1 MTQIV
6 LPFITVPDPTKSAA
20 LFNAQLFFGLPDE
33 DPEIPANQ
41 KIVSGIQENGD
52 LVSIPQP
59 VRTGAG
65 GVPEYQGSAVRLDV
79 SGDYSY
85 KVLDKFGD
93 QVYYVPNVTNP
104 DITDNG
110 TSFSGVIAEELITLT
125 VGQTTVILTSL
136 GANDSVVFLQSRL
149 GDQGFLAKDIDYT
162 VTNGTTIELTQSY
175 NEGDVLVFRQN
186 DPTGQL
192 IPVNAVVVNLLVFDD
207 ITDAQNAATLGNIVL
222 GNTFTLNGGSAIGD
236 GLGGNRYTA
245 ITTAFSND
253 GVNYIDLNGTLQM
266 QLESTYLRLKN
277 YSETIA
283 TAVITAG
290 TLNID
295 LDLGSSQE
303 ITMTESA
310 STVTFVNFNPGA
322 GFSST
327 VTLRTI
333 QDGTGSW
340 GISWPANIKWDGGV
354 APTLSSTPEAIDIF
368 GFTTYNAGADWFG
381 FTMGQDFS

>member
-6 LPFITVPDPTKSAA
+6 LPFITVPDPTKSSA
-20 LFNAQLFFGLPDE
+20 LFNAQLFFGIPDE
-33 DPEIPANQ
+33 DPEIEENQ

-79 SGDYSY
+79 TGDYAY
-85 KVLDKFGD
+85 KVLDRFGD
-93 QVYYVPNVTNP
+93 QVYYVPNVKNSDDTE
-104 DITDNG
+104 NG
-110 TSFSGVIAEELITLT
+110 TSFSGVVAEESVTLT
-125 VGQTTVILTSL
+125 AGQTTVLLASL

-162 VTNGTTIELTQSY
+162 ITNGTTIELLQSY

-192 IPVNAVVVNLLVFDD
+192 IPVNEVVVNVLTFDD
-207 ITDAQNAATLGNIVL
+207 VADAQAAAVLGNIVED
-222 GNTFTLNGGSAIGD
+222 TIFTLTDGIALGD
-236 GLGGNRYTA
+236 GLGGNKYISIVTRET
-245 ITTAFSND
+245 ND
-253 GVNYIDLNGTLQM
+253 GVNFIDLNGILQM
-266 QLESTYLRLKN
+266 ALISSYHRFKN

-295 LDLGSSQE
+295 LDLGSSQV
-303 ITMTESA
+303 IILTESA
-310 STVTFVNFNPGA
+310 STVTFVNFNPAIGY
-322 GFSST
+322 SST
-327 VTLRTI
+327 VTLRTT

-340 GISWPANIKWDGGV
+340 GISWPANISWADGV
-354 APTLSSTPEAIDIF
+354 APSLTTAPGSVDMF
-368 GFTTYNAGADWFG
+368 GFTTYNNGTDWFG

>member
-6 LPFITVPDPTKSAA
+6 LPFITVPDPTKSSA
-20 LFNAQLFFGLPDE
+20 LFNAQLFFGIPDE
-33 DPEIPANQ
+33 DPEIEENQ

-79 SGDYSY
+79 TGDYAY
-85 KVLDKFGD
+85 KVLDRFGD
-93 QVYYVPNVTNP
+93 QVYYVPNVKNSDDTE
-104 DITDNG
+104 NG
-110 TSFSGVIAEELITLT
+110 TSFSGVVAEESVTLT
-125 VGQTTVILTSL
+125 AGQTTVLLASL
-136 GANDSVVFLQSRL
+136 GANESVVFLQSRL

-162 VTNGTTIELTQSY
+162 ITNGTTIELLQSY

-192 IPVNAVVVNLLVFDD
+192 IPVNEVVVNVLTFDD
-207 ITDAQNAATLGNIVL
+207 VADAQAAAVLGNIVED
-222 GNTFTLNGGSAIGD
+222 TIFTLTDGIALGD
-236 GLGGNRYTA
+236 GLGGNKYISIETRET
-245 ITTAFSND
+245 ND
-253 GVNYIDLNGTLQM
+253 GVNFIDLNGILQM
-266 QLESTYLRLKN
+266 ALISSYHRFKN

-295 LDLGSSQE
+295 LDLGSSQV
-303 ITMTESA
+303 IILTESA
-310 STVTFVNFNPGA
+310 STVTFVNFNPAIGY
-322 GFSST
+322 SST
-327 VTLRTI
+327 VTLRTT

-340 GISWPANIKWDGGV
+340 GISWPANISWADGV
-354 APTLSSTPEAIDIF
+354 APSLTTAPGSVDMF
-368 GFTTYNAGADWFG
+368 GFTTYNNGTDWFG